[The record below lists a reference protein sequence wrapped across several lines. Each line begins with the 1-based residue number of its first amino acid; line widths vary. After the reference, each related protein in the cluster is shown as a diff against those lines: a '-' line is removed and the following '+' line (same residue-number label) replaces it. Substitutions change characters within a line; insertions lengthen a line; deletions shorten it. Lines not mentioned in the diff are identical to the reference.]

1 MNCLISTPYCWLLKM
16 RLVITTN
23 PTGTPC
29 RIDVDST
36 WILRWYVEDQISTN
50 YPRRFQVLLRCN
62 FADRKIHVVST
73 YFFRRNLDGRKIQA
87 VSTYFCRCNFDGQ
100 KIHLV
105 STRFFRCNF
114 FHRDIQSFY
123 LLFSTQFWWPN
134 NPLCLHILFSTKF
147 RWIDVVVGKL

>member
-134 NPLCLHILFSTKF
+134 NSLCLHILFSTKF
-147 RWIDVVVGKL
+147 RWIRRRCW

>member
-73 YFFRRNLDGRKIQA
+73 YFFRRNFDGRKIQV

-100 KIHLV
+100 KIHLA

-114 FHRDIQSFY
+114 FHRNIQYFY

-147 RWIDVVVGKL
+147 RWIRRRCW

>member
-62 FADRKIHVVST
+62 FADRKIHVVSS

-147 RWIDVVVGKL
+147 RWIRRRCW

>member
-1 MNCLISTPYCWLLKM
+1 MNCLISTSYCWLLKM

-105 STRFFRCNF
+105 FDMLFFIEISSLSTYFFRRSFDGLIIHFVCTYFFRRNF
-114 FHRDIQSFY
+114 DEF
-123 LLFSTQFWWPN
+123 
-134 NPLCLHILFSTKF
+134 
-147 RWIDVVVGKL
+147 DVVVGKL

>member
-134 NPLCLHILFSTKF
+134 NPLSLHILFSTKF
-147 RWIDVVVGKL
+147 RWIRRRCW

>member
-147 RWIDVVVGKL
+147 RWIRRRCW

>member
-1 MNCLISTPYCWLLKM
+1 MNCLISTSYCWLLKM

-36 WILRWYVEDQISTN
+36 LILRGYVEDQISTN

-134 NPLCLHILFSTKF
+134 NPLCLHILFPTKF
-147 RWIDVVVGKL
+147 RWIWRRCW

>member
-123 LLFSTQFWWPN
+123 LLFATQFWWPN
-134 NPLCLHILFSTKF
+134 NPLSLHILFSTKF
-147 RWIDVVVGKL
+147 RWIRRRCW

>member
-147 RWIDVVVGKL
+147 RWIWRRCW

>member
-1 MNCLISTPYCWLLKM
+1 MNYLISTSYCWLLKM

-23 PTGTPC
+23 TTGTPC
-29 RIDVDST
+29 RIDVDSR
-36 WILRWYVEDQISTN
+36 WILRGYVKDQISTN
-50 YPRRFQVLLRCN
+50 YLRHFQVLLRCN
-62 FADRKIHVVST
+62 FTDRKIHVVST
-73 YFFRRNLDGRKIQA
+73 YFFRRNFDGRKIQV

-100 KIHLV
+100 KIHLA

-114 FHRDIQSFY
+114 FHRNIQYFY

-147 RWIDVVVGKL
+147 WWIRRCCW